1 MGTRYDGM
9 SKEELINEVMVLRA
23 FIMAAAPRHWVDEY
37 KWEAAT
43 EWEREAISVLHL
55 ESISKD

>member
-1 MGTRYDGM
+1 M